1 MNITKKYHIAA
12 IILLVVSIL
21 LNVAPLATYVMLGLT
36 SGAVIVEKVA
46 LTSTI
51 FVVLI
56 MSCVAWMNKTVMR
69 SRIWLI
75 MLGLFFC
82 LDSIA
87 TPLIIIAI
95 TQVVDE
101 LIVCP
106 LRARYKN
113 RYTINKEIDKR
124 NM

>member
-87 TPLIIIAI
+87 TPLIIIAV

-124 NM
+124 SK

>member
-51 FVVLI
+51 FIVLI

-101 LIVCP
+101 LVVCP

>member
-1 MNITKKYHIAA
+1 MTITKKYHIAA

-21 LNVAPLATYVMLGLT
+21 LNVAPLATYVVLGLT

-51 FVVLI
+51 FIVLI
-56 MSCVAWMNKTVMR
+56 MSCIAWMNKTVMR

-87 TPLIIIAI
+87 TPLIIIAV

-106 LRARYKN
+106 LRAHYKN

-124 NM
+124 NI

>member
-21 LNVAPLATYVMLGLT
+21 LNVAPIATYVMLGLT

-87 TPLIIIAI
+87 TPLIIIAV